1 MLLNESGE
9 LILLWGVPLNQGMDE
24 IKKKVRAD
32 RGPSILV
39 PEMRP
44 HLLGSVI
51 ANRLQREK
59 IKHVYVT
66 DNMLGIL
73 FYKQKIKEVLFFYK
87 ERKDHY
93 WWGISGSLYVCLLA
107 HMHKVPIQP
116 LQGGTVIRA
125 AETSLS
131 LDDYMCFHYNDVIK
145 AEDEAVPDE
154 VIQ

>member
-1 MLLNESGE
+1 MLLNESGGF
-9 LILLWGVPLNQGMDE
+9 ILLWGVPPNRGMDE
-24 IKKKVRAD
+24 IKKKVQAD
-32 RGPSILV
+32 RGACVLV

-44 HLLGSVI
+44 HLLGTAI
-51 ANRLQREK
+51 AKRLQKKR

-87 ERKDHY
+87 ERKDYH
-93 WWGISGSLYVCLLA
+93 WWGINGSLYVCLLA

-116 LQGGTVIRA
+116 LQGDTVIRA
-125 AETSLS
+125 AEISLS

-145 AEDEAVPDE
+145 TKSEAVPDE
-154 VIQ
+154 VMQ

>member
-1 MLLNESGE
+1 MLLSELGE
-9 LILLWGVPLNQGMDE
+9 LILLWGIPPNKEMDD
-24 IKKKVRAD
+24 IKKKVEAE
-32 RGPSILV
+32 RGVSILV

-44 HLLGSVI
+44 HFLGSVI
-51 ANRLQREK
+51 AKRLQKKR
-59 IKHVYVT
+59 IKHVYIT

-73 FYKQKIKEVLFFYK
+73 FYQHKIKEVLFFYK
-87 ERKDHY
+87 ERKDHH

-107 HMHKVPIQP
+107 HMHDVPIQP
-116 LQGGTVIRA
+116 LQGDTVIRA

>member
-1 MLLNESGE
+1 MLLNELGE
-9 LILLWGVPLNQGMDE
+9 LILLWGVPPNQEMDE
-24 IKKKVRAD
+24 IKKKVQAT
-32 RGPSILV
+32 RGASVLV

-51 ANRLQREK
+51 AKKLQREK

-87 ERKDHY
+87 ERKDHH
-93 WWGISGSLYVCLLA
+93 WWGINGSLYVCLLA

-125 AETSLS
+125 AEISLS

-145 AEDEAVPDE
+145 AEGEAVPDE
-154 VIQ
+154 VMQ